1 MQRANRLVSTP
12 YVFFFSKKGWAWE
25 VPVNDDRVR
34 KATPPPSFRPRSERT
49 ELANAWDHA
58 DDLRP
63 EELGAFHIQPPA
75 LLRG

>member
-1 MQRANRLVSTP
+1 MMTESGKRLRHRP
-12 YVFFFSKKGWAWE
+12 
-25 VPVNDDRVR
+25 
-34 KATPPPSFRPRSERT
+34 FRPRSERT